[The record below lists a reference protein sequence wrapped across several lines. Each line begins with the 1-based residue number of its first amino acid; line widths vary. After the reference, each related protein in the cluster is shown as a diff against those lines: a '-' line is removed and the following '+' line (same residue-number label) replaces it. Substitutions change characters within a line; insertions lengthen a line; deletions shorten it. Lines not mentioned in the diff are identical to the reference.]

1 MQAQMEALE
10 EKMKVLEEEKKKAE
24 HDIIR
29 LETELGSKPGNKQN
43 K

>member
-29 LETELGSKPGNKQN
+29 LETELGNQPGK